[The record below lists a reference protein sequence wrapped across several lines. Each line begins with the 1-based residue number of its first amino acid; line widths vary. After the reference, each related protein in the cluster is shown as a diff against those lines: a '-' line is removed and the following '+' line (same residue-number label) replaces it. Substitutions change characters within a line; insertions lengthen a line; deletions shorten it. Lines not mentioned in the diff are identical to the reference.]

1 METLTFR
8 IGVSG
13 SYWDKKPA
21 YAICVDGVL
30 QASAIIAGLTG
41 AVEYIEFTLPLAED
55 TEHLLEIK
63 LLNKI
68 DDDVVQSKDKTE
80 ILKDMLLNIESVE
93 IDDIDLGNLI
103 WSNSEFVAAD
113 SSRPTLKNCVNL
125 GWNGSYQL
133 KFDSPF
139 YLWLLENM

>member
-13 SYWDKKPA
+13 TYWDKKPA
-21 YAICVDGVL
+21 YSICVNGVP
-30 QASAIIAGLTG
+30 QASATIAGPTG
-41 AVEYIEFTLPLAED
+41 AVEYAEFTLALAED
-55 TEHLLEIK
+55 AEHLLEIN
-63 LLNKI
+63 LINKT
-68 DDDVVQSKDKTE
+68 DDDVVQSLDKTE
-80 ILKDMLLNIESVE
+80 IVNDMLLNIESVE
-93 IDDIDLGNLI
+93 IDDIDLGQLI

-113 SSRPTLKNCVNL
+113 TARPTLKNCVNL

-133 KFDSPF
+133 KFNSPF